1 MTTTRGSWE
10 VRTFLLLTA
19 LATGCGTV
27 GLAGLG
33 DLDACD
39 PGGAAGVDGS
49 PVDVHR
55 TTSSDLA
62 CALSALRDTDHP
74 DRNQAIQG
82 ARICAELSTR
92 ASDADRMERFA
103 HECVRW
109 ARTAAAHAEGKGSAR
124 YWEGVCLGNAV
135 RHSPLKAMKNLS
147 SLEHTLSEALEADP
161 DQDDGGPLRVL
172 GMLYVKAPAW
182 PQGIG
187 DVDRGMELISE
198 AAERYP
204 DHPLNRMFLAL
215 ALWDVEEDRDAAA
228 AELRIAFRLL
238 QSDRFSQTAP
248 FWMKEAKGLAAEL
261 GVDAPQ

>member
-1 MTTTRGSWE
+1 MTTHRLSLA
-10 VRTFLLLTA
+10 VRTFALLAA

-33 DLDACD
+33 ELDACD
-39 PGGAAGVDGS
+39 PAGAAGIDGT

-55 TTSSDLA
+55 TPSAELA

-74 DRNQAIQG
+74 DRLQALQG

-92 ASDADRMERFA
+92 STDADRMERFA

-109 ARTAAAHAEGKGSAR
+109 ARAAAAHAEGKGLAR
-124 YWEGVCLGNAV
+124 YWEGLCLGNAV

-147 SLEHTLSEALEADP
+147 SLERTLSEAMDADP

-182 PQGIG
+182 PQGVG
-187 DVDRGMELISE
+187 DVDRGMELIAE
-198 AAERYP
+198 AAERHP

-215 ALWDVEEDRDAAA
+215 ALWDVEEDREAAA
-228 AELRIAFRLL
+228 AELKVAFRLL
-238 QSDRFSQTAP
+238 QSERFSQTAP
-248 FWMKEAKGLAAEL
+248 YWMKEAKSLAAEL
-261 GVDAPQ
+261 GVEFPQ